1 MSKKGHKIEQIEDIS
16 CLKRHDISMD
26 AKPGARS
33 LLTEPRVGLS
43 ERSIELDLNCL
54 DTLRGCY

>member
-1 MSKKGHKIEQIEDIS
+1 MNKKGHMELIEDIK

-33 LLTEPRVGLS
+33 LLTEPR
-43 ERSIELDLNCL
+43 LDYLKGVLNWI
-54 DTLRGCY
+54 